1 MLSILPGK
9 LPFQSLTMALP
20 YLVPGRKATSQLLN
34 NPRFVTHLVTREL
47 FRYGKGQM
55 YKENISFD
63 EAGNKIRNRDLL
75 ITNICGA
82 TSWR

>member
-55 YKENISFD
+55 
-63 EAGNKIRNRDLL
+63 
-75 ITNICGA
+75 
-82 TSWR
+82 